1 MGQGIIKSRA
11 SRATRAMD
19 DSGCATKVDHFFVMF
34 FTGQN
39 YKTKADF
46 MASNVIHLTDENFD
60 KVIGSSIPV
69 LVDFWAEWCGPC
81 RMIAPLLDEL
91 SNEYEGKV
99 VIAKVNVE
107 EYPDLASRFG
117 IQSIPNL
124 KIFKKGVEV
133 GNIVGAVPKNTLKAA
148 LDKQI

>member
-1 MGQGIIKSRA
+1 MP
-11 SRATRAMD
+11 
-19 DSGCATKVDHFFVMF
+19 
-34 FTGQN
+34 
-39 YKTKADF
+39 
-46 MASNVIHLTDENFD
+46 SNVIHLTDENFD
-60 KVIGSSIPV
+60 KVIGSTVPV

-91 SNEYEGKV
+91 SNEYTGKAI
-99 VIAKVNVE
+99 IAKVNVE
-107 EYPDLASRFG
+107 ESPDLAERFG

-148 LDKQI
+148 LDKQV